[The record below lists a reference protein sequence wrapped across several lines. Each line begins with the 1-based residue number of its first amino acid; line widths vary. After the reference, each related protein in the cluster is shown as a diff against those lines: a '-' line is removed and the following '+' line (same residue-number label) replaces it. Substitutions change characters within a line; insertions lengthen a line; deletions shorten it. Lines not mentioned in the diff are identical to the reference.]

1 MNLKFRCVCVE
12 EGRAQEVEGGEGF
25 GRRGCEAAIVGGTRG
40 RAGRAGQPGCAWNER
55 PQMKLRQQQRI
66 LGLDRS
72 SNFGHKTLAMA
83 RVLSLRGGFDA
94 ELSPRA
100 ILFGFRVDFIWV
112 LLLRFSLGFVWEGF
126 VAARGGFSAILF
138 AAGRVRSRQS
148 ARKWRMYCRRGEGSA
163 PNSPPG
169 RFSLG
174 LGWILFGCR
183 SFDSLWVSFGR
194 VSSPRGE
201 GSAQFCS
208 LRGGFDRGSLLA
220 YGEGVVAAGRVRR
233 RTLLQREFFLHLA
246 KFVPRHIFFVALKFF
261 FT

>member
-1 MNLKFRCVCVE
+1 MRACE
-12 EGRAQEVEGGEGF
+12 EGQAREVEDGEGF
-25 GRRGCEAAIVGGTRG
+25 SRRGCEAAIVGDTRG
-40 RAGRAGQPGCAWNER
+40 RAGRVGRPGCAWNER
-55 PQMKLRQQQRI
+55 PQMKLWHQQRI
-66 LGLDRS
+66 SGLDRS
-72 SNFGHKTLAMA
+72 LNFGHKTLAMA
-83 RVLSLRGGFDA
+83 RVLSPRGGFGA

-100 ILFGFRVDFIWV
+100 ILFGFKVDFIWV
-112 LLLRFSLGFVWEGF
+112 SLLRLSLGFVWEGF

-138 AAGRVRSRQS
+138 AAGRVRSRQF
-148 ARKWRMYCRRGEGSA
+148 AREWQMCRRRGEGSA

-194 VSSPRGE
+194 VSSLRGE

-208 LRGGFDRGSLLA
+208 LRGGFGHRSLLA

-246 KFVPRHIFFVALKFF
+246 KFVPRHIFFVALKCF